1 MIDAQ
6 PIPDIDLLTA
16 LRNVESIPLVIA
28 ERDRELSKILRDMA
42 GYLSPLRIGVARKA
56 TTTSVACS
64 APHYTF
70 AQADTFKSPYTTRRI
85 DITSFGANLLWQYQ
99 DTDGNWSDVFELAA
113 SAPPINWNL
122 AAVAI
127 RVRSADLT
135 GDPVDQTRYEI
146 VLWT

>member
-1 MIDAQ
+1 MVAA
-6 PIPDIDLLTA
+6 PISDIELLSA
-16 LRNVESIPLVIA
+16 LRNVEGIPAVLA
-28 ERDRELSKILRDMA
+28 ERDREAAKILRDIA
-42 GYLSPLRIGVARKA
+42 GYLSPLRIGVARKK
-56 TTTSVACS
+56 TTESVACS

-70 AQADTFKSPYTTRRI
+70 ALADTFKSPYTTRRI

-99 DTDGNWSDVFELAA
+99 DTDNNWSDTFELAA